1 MNNQTL
7 IIILV
12 VLIIF
17 SGLFSATETA
27 FSSLNPA
34 KLKYMIEN
42 GNKRALKTLQRYERF
57 EKLLVTILIGNNIVN
72 LLSASLATILFI
84 NFFNDEDLGVT
95 LSTIVMTTVVLI
107 FGEITPKSIAKEIPE
122 GFAIAVTPF
131 LSLVNII
138 IYPLVLLFYG
148 IQVLMRKFFNI
159 KKSSITENELI
170 TYIQEI
176 EKEGTINANERDLIQ
191 KVLDFDAMKVLD
203 ILTPRVDIVACDIT
217 ESIENIQDLFEST
230 GHSRIP
236 IYDKDLDHIVGII
249 HYKDFMYFVLP
260 KKKSLKTMMKD
271 PIFITEYMRVVD
283 LMHMLKTKKEHIA
296 IVKDEYGGTEGLV
309 SLEDILEEIVG
320 EIWDEHDQIKKEI
333 QHLDDGSYLIKGSA
347 YMDIVSETLS
357 FEYDEEAQT
366 LNGFILENMKK
377 IPHVNDV
384 FQYLDFQITI
394 TKATRKKVLEA
405 HIKKGDTS

>member
-1 MNNQTL
+1 MSNQTL

-12 VLIIF
+12 VLILL

-42 GNKRALKTLQRYERF
+42 GNKRAQKTLQRYERF

-84 NFFNDEDLGVT
+84 NLFNDEDLGVT
-95 LSTIVMTTVVLI
+95 LSTVVMTTVVLI

-131 LSLVNII
+131 ISLVNII
-138 IYPLVLLFYG
+138 VYPLVLIFYS

-159 KKSSITENELI
+159 KKSTITENELI

-203 ILTPRVDIVACDIT
+203 ILTPRVDIVACDISDSI
-217 ESIENIQDLFEST
+217 ESILDIFETT

-236 IYDKDLDHIVGII
+236 IYEKDLDHIVGII
-249 HYKDFMYFVLP
+249 HYKDFMYYVLP
-260 KKKSLKTMMKD
+260 KKKSMKTMMKD
-271 PIFITEYMRVVD
+271 PIFVTEYMRVVD

-333 QHLDDGSYLIKGSA
+333 QRLEDGSYLIKGSA

-357 FEYDEEAQT
+357 IEYDEDAQT
-366 LNGFILENMKK
+366 LNGFILEHMKK

-384 FQYLDFQITI
+384 FEYLDFQITI

-405 HIKKGDTS
+405 HIKKGDT

>member
-1 MNNQTL
+1 VNNQTL

-122 GFAIAVTPF
+122 GFAIAITPF

-249 HYKDFMYFVLP
+249 HYKDFMYYVLP

>member
-1 MNNQTL
+1 VNNQTL